1 MHGENE
7 REFELV
13 LGNKQLLGLLFVTF
27 VLLGVFFA
35 LGYSMGLSSVPN
47 PVIDAARNAPETA
60 AANTTRKPT
69 AAGSVPLQPVPGQQ
83 VQTPA
88 ESAPPPAQQS
98 PTAQAGASAAV
109 TLIDPRPGDTFLQ
122 VTAVKRP
129 EADLLAEVL
138 TRKGFKAGLVPAP
151 VENIFRVLVGPVHT
165 DAEQGKLKSDLEQAG
180 FKPIPRRY

>member
-1 MHGENE
+1 MHAENE

-35 LGYSMGLSSVPN
+35 LGYAMGRSSAPSLVVDSGRTTSTPT
-47 PVIDAARNAPETA
+47 ASNATP
-60 AANTTRKPT
+60 KPT
-69 AAGSVPLQPVPGQQ
+69 AAEGSVPTQPMPTQQ
-83 VQTPA
+83 PAPTEATPA
-88 ESAPPPAQQS
+88 PAQ
-98 PTAQAGASAAV
+98 SAAATQPEPTPGV
-109 TLIDPRPGDTFLQ
+109 AVMDPKPGDTFLQ

-129 EADLLAEVL
+129 EAELLVEVL
-138 TRKGFKAGLVPAP
+138 TRKGFKAGLAPAP
-151 VENIFRVLVGPVHT
+151 VENMFRVLVGPVHT